1 MTLAG
6 RVYRRS
12 KRDVRVWARGAFV
25 LHVYESVGGWCA
37 EVHDLRAPRGT
48 WPEETLCCS
57 RSRAINLGRR
67 MLDRAVRGQAVS
79 S

>member
-1 MTLAG
+1 MTIAG

-12 KRDVRVWARGAFV
+12 KRGVRVWARGPFV
-25 LHVYESVGGWCA
+25 LHVYESVGGWYA

-67 MLDRAVRGQAVS
+67 MLARALHGRAAS
-79 S
+79 L